1 MIETMA
7 DAYFRLYF
15 PWPKNTTDKLAS
27 MEEHHQRWRA
37 IRTAEHAASN
47 AQGVL
52 SVLRLRARRLDHY
65 RAELESIQRELA
77 EMLASL

>member
-15 PWPKNTTDKLAS
+15 PWPKNTADKFAS
-27 MEEHHQRWRA
+27 MEEHYQRWEA
-37 IRTAEHAASN
+37 IRKAEHAASN

-52 SVLRLRARRLDHY
+52 TVLRMRARRLDQS
-65 RAELESIQRELA
+65 RAEVESICRTLA